1 VGIIVALV
9 GGFGASL
16 AFIGALVAM
25 FAGGVGYSIGAD
37 DSGAFT
43 ARAVGALFASFVGF
57 AGALTA
63 RNRLRLGAGL
73 LIASAVVGLFFVFWF
88 YVPAAVML
96 LAAAT
101 MALWPSGEP
110 PEGS

>member
-16 AFIGALVAM
+16 AFIGAVVAM
-25 FAGGVGYSIGAD
+25 FAGGVGYSVGAD
-37 DSGAFT
+37 DAGSLT
-43 ARAVGALFASFVGF
+43 ARAVGALFASFVGL

-63 RNRLRLGAGL
+63 RNRLRLSAGL
-73 LIASAVVGLFFVFWF
+73 LIASAGVGLFFVFWF
-88 YVPAAVML
+88 YVAGAVML

-101 MALWPSGEP
+101 MALWPSAEP
-110 PEGS
+110 PEAS